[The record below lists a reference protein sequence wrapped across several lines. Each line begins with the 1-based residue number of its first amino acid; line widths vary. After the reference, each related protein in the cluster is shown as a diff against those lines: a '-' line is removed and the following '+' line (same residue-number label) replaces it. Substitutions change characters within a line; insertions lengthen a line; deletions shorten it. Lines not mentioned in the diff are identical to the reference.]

1 MTMRFG
7 NDSFAL
13 LNDTFPNL
21 NDTFL
26 SLNDTFTSLND
37 TFWFKMQYYRRIF
50 MPALNTNPSSGA

>member
-1 MTMRFG
+1 MTIRFG

-26 SLNDTFTSLND
+26 SLND